1 MVESTN
7 IKSRLGDLLNTIR
20 MQHSA
25 LNSLKNIINT
35 LGDLITNENITN
47 TDRGLIKLIINNL
60 DIARDYINNNAYLSD
75 LTFNFTIKDSKPIS
89 NPTEDELNLM
99 QVNLVKISNLINEI
113 TIKTDS
119 TIKAYFELKKITE
132 NKTINKEIFA
142 FRELLLNLQSSTEIL
157 NSFLNKISES
167 IKIINFEIN
176 NTLFKYENVIF
187 DKYIKEIKEKTDI
200 TLKRIETESA
210 KLLDNHEHKVKLLED
225 DFNKTNNDF
234 KLLEDSFKNIQKNNE
249 DLQHKILQYNNTI
262 SKILS
267 ENKKDIE
274 DKLEQNFV
282 EIELYSEKRIQ
293 KIEDDLNNTIDT
305 HKDFINLVEN
315 AGIYNLTEN
324 YSRKADEEKIEYKKF
339 RSFTGFSIIAA
350 IICTIFILMIPI
362 VEYWGSNPP
371 VATNYFTILAR
382 LSISLMFFVLAFYFS
397 KQASK
402 HYECYQ
408 ENNRTFLQL
417 AALEPFISRMSD
429 QDKLEIRKSLIPSY
443 FNQTTEGKF
452 SAQGNEVDLPAN
464 MYALVSKALDMVNS
478 KQNKTTEEKTSESKS
493 V

>member
-1 MVESTN
+1 MAEN
-7 IKSRLGDLLNTIR
+7 ANNYKLGDLLNTIR

-35 LGDLITNENITN
+35 LEDLITNKTITE
-47 TDRGLIKLIINNL
+47 TDRGSIKLITKNL
-60 DIARDYINNNAYLSD
+60 NIATDYINENAYLSD
-75 LTFNFTIKDSKPIS
+75 LTFNFTIKDSKPLTNSIV
-89 NPTEDELNLM
+89 NELNLI
-99 QVNLVKISNLINEI
+99 QANLDKTSNLINEI
-113 TIKTDS
+113 TINSDLI
-119 TIKAYFELKKITE
+119 IKNYFEVKKITDI
-132 NKTINKEIFA
+132 TTVNKELFT
-142 FRELLLNLQSSTEIL
+142 FRQLLSNSQSITEIL
-157 NSFLNKISES
+157 NSFLSKINQS
-167 IKIINFEIN
+167 IKVINFEIN
-176 NTLFKYENVIF
+176 NNLFNYENIIF
-187 DKYIKEIKEKTDI
+187 DKYIKETKERTDI
-200 TLKRIETESA
+200 ILKRIETKSA

-234 KLLEDSFKNIQKNNE
+234 KLLEDSFKNIQKIND

-262 SKILS
+262 SKIVS
-267 ENKKDIE
+267 EKKKDIE
-274 DKLEQNFV
+274 DKLEQNFI
-282 EIELYSEKRIQ
+282 EIELYSANRIQ
-293 KIEDDLNNTIDT
+293 GIEDHLNNTINT

-324 YSRKADEEKIEYKKF
+324 YSKKADEEKIEYRKF
-339 RSFTGFSIIAA
+339 RSFTGYSIIAA
-350 IICTIFILMIPI
+350 IICTIFILIIPI

-464 MYALVSKALDMVNS
+464 MYALVSKALDMVNP
-478 KQNKTTEEKTSESKS
+478 KQNKATDEKTNESKS